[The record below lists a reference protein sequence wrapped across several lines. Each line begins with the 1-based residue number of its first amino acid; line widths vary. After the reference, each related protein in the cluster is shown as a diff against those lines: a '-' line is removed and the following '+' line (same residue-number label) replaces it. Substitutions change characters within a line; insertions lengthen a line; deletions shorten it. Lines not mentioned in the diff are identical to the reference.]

1 MKQLL
6 KGGTV
11 VSGSGAQRADVLV
24 EGEKILEV
32 APGYHLPGG
41 KDRRLRRNAP
51 LPGLYRR
58 AHPF

>member
-32 APGYHLPGG
+32 APDITCPAAKTVDCAGMLLFPGFI
-41 KDRRLRRNAP
+41 DMR
-51 LPGLYRR
+51 
-58 AHPF
+58 